1 MATKFPPLSPDDP
14 ASVAGYP
21 LRARLGE
28 GGMGK
33 VYLSVSPGG
42 RLLALKIVKSEY
54 AADPEFRRRFRQE
67 VQAAQRVQGAFTAPV
82 VDADPDA
89 AVPWLA
95 TAYICG
101 PSLHQAVAEHGPLPL
116 PTVWRLIA
124 GVAEALAGIH
134 AAGLVHRDLKPSN
147 VLLAEDRP
155 KVIDFG
161 IARAVDATCL
171 THTGMRVGTPAFM
184 TPEQVRGRPVTSATD
199 VFALG
204 QLAVFAATG
213 RPAFGEGPADVL
225 FYRITNEDPDLGGCP
240 PALHG
245 PLARCLSRDPADR
258 PAPAEIAALAGA
270 RGGGA
275 AGPWLP
281 PAVASTLH
289 AYAPPPGPVA
299 PVRVSPTR
307 PVRARRTRAAL
318 ALWTGAAAVA
328 VTTSALVLSRLAGPV
343 PTPVTTTPP
352 PPAVTVTIPATAPV
366 RTAAPVPSPTLP
378 EYEKEYENVRF
389 TLPGG
394 PPCTEGSHFQD
405 GIDLTP
411 TGPEV
416 GVDSNGDLVYDCYT
430 DEVPKLT
437 VWDVTG
443 QEALFDGTPDPAA
456 CVDAVNLNPLGS
468 SLTFAHMRVGMG
480 LCVVTDDH
488 QVVHLKLLRKSA
500 ATHALTWSATA
511 WARG

>member
-14 ASVAGYP
+14 TSVAGYP

-28 GGMGK
+28 GGMGR

-42 RLLALKIVKSEY
+42 RLLALKVVKPEY
-54 AADPEFRRRFRQE
+54 AADPEFRRRFRHE

-95 TAYICG
+95 TAYVCG
-101 PSLHQAVAEHGPLPL
+101 PSLHQAVAEHGPLP
-116 PTVWRLIA
+116 PATVRRLIA
-124 GVAEALAGIH
+124 GVAEALIGIH

-184 TPEQVRGRPVTSATD
+184 TPEQVRGLPVTSATD

-204 QLAVFAATG
+204 QLAVFALTG

-225 FYRITNEDPDLGGCP
+225 FYRIANEEPDLRGCP
-240 PALHG
+240 PALAG

-258 PAPAEIAALAGA
+258 PAPAEVAALAGGA
-270 RGGGA
+270 GDAA

-281 PAVASTLH
+281 AAVASTLH
-289 AYAPPPGPVA
+289 TYAPPRG
-299 PVRVSPTR
+299 SPTR
-307 PVRARRTRAAL
+307 PARPRKARTAL

-328 VTTSALVLSRLAGPV
+328 LTASALALAGPGD
-343 PTPVTTTPP
+343 PAPVTTTA
-352 PPAVTVTIPATAPV
+352 PPAVTVTIPATTPI
-366 RTAAPVPSPTLP
+366 RTTAAAVPSPTLP

-394 PPCTEGSHFQD
+394 PPCTDFSHFQD

-411 TGPEV
+411 TGPKVTV
-416 GVDSNGDLVYDCYT
+416 GSNGDLVYDCF
-430 DEVPKLT
+430 DDQVAKLT

-443 QEALFDGTPDPAA
+443 QEALLDGPADPAA

-468 SLTFAHMRVGMG
+468 SLTFARMRTGMG
-480 LCVVTDDH
+480 LCVVTEDH
-488 QVVHLKLLRKSA
+488 QVVHLRLLRKSA
-500 ATHALTWSATA
+500 ATHALTWTATA
-511 WARG
+511 WAQG